1 MFEKIEN
8 ILNKKGRKQRGKRTL
23 KKRVNI
29 TYPISTLAL
38 FAKINKEIKLEE
50 FKQIKSD
57 LTKLVNGLF
66 KIVFT
71 VSPNKTYTKKGIL
84 VRMGKGKGKID
95 HFSYNITVGT
105 ILILLIPKSPIVK
118 LPKRDSDNNN
128 FSNYLFIHKFLRKY
142 PYLAVKYF
150 G

>member
-8 ILNKKGRKQRGKRTL
+8 ILNKKGRKQRGKKTL

-71 VSPNKTYTKKGIL
+71 VSPNKTYSKKGIL

-95 HFSYNITVGT
+95 HFSYNITSGT
-105 ILILLIPKSPIVK
+105 IFILLVPKSGMGEIITGETI
-118 LPKRDSDNNN
+118 NNK
-128 FSNYLFIHKFLRKY
+128 YLFINKFIRKY

>member
-8 ILNKKGRKQRGKRTL
+8 ILNKKGRKQRGKKTL

-71 VSPNKTYTKKGIL
+71 VAPNKTYTKKGIL

-95 HFSYNITVGT
+95 HFSYNITSGT
-105 ILILLIPKSPIVK
+105 IFILLVPKSNIGDIITGDTV
-118 LPKRDSDNNN
+118 NNKYN
-128 FSNYLFIHKFLRKY
+128 FINKFIRKY